1 GLASLTQGEYEQA
14 SRELAPAL
22 MLGTLYAGG
31 KGLRALSARGASG
44 IGMSPLDGFRAM
56 ELRLRGLQEMARQ
69 LEATLGVEGLRELA
83 RDMRASR
90 EAARFVAAGGMDAAL
105 ALREARG
112 EAAKARPLLSQ
123 ARPAPGRPTHPMAGA
138 RTSSGST
145 APVPKDAAGTSQ
157 KKAGAGGTLGG
168 EVIADRRVL
177 RVLEQIRERA
187 AAGTFRRAAN
197 YHAHFS
203 EARVLEI
210 LRNPDAIYE
219 STGRAGK
226 LIYRQGGDI
235 VVVDGP
241 GSGNGQVITGY
252 GPSGIRAESGARA
265 LGGAPADP
273 GTPVTHEMITGGTIP
288 VSPKSPKLPAAI
300 QIWPPSGGSP

>member
-1 GLASLTQGEYEQA
+1 LQA
-14 SRELAPAL
+14 LKEVV
-22 MLGTLYAGG
+22 
-31 KGLRALSARGASG
+31 
-44 IGMSPLDGFRAM
+44 
-56 ELRLRGLQEMARQ
+56 ERLRERLGEDGLGQ
-69 LEATLGVEGLRELA
+69 LA
-83 RDMRASR
+83 RYIQARR
-90 EAARFVAAGGMDAAL
+90 EVAVLVAAGGEPVAVAIY
-105 ALREARG
+105 EARG
-112 EAAKARPLLSQ
+112 NLARAQAVLSQ
-123 ARPAPGRPTHPMAGA
+123 AKPEPAGGPTRPLAGA
-138 RTSSGST
+138 GKRPGSL
-145 APVPKDAAGTSQ
+145 APVADEAAGTTPR
-157 KKAGAGGTLGG
+157 KAGAGGTLGG
-168 EVIADRRVL
+168 EATADRRVP

-219 STGRAGK
+219 SIGRAGK

-265 LGGAPADP
+265 LGGAPTDP
-273 GTPVTHEMITGGTIP
+273 GTPVTHAMITGGTIP

>member
-1 GLASLTQGEYEQA
+1 MAGTGKSLGGAA
-14 SRELAPAL
+14 SRVNEVV
-22 MLGTLYAGG
+22 G
-31 KGLRALSARGASG
+31 
-44 IGMSPLDGFRAM
+44 
-56 ELRLRGLQEMARQ
+56 
-69 LEATLGVEGLRELA
+69 
-83 RDMRASR
+83 
-90 EAARFVAAGGMDAAL
+90 
-105 ALREARG
+105 
-112 EAAKARPLLSQ
+112 
-123 ARPAPGRPTHPMAGA
+123 PTPNKAGA
-138 RTSSGST
+138 RG
-145 APVPKDAAGTSQ
+145 P
-157 KKAGAGGTLGG
+157 LGG
-168 EVIADRRVL
+168 EVAADRRVL

-187 AAGTFRRAAN
+187 AAGTFRCAAN

-265 LGGAPADP
+265 LGGAPTDP
-273 GTPVTHEMITGGTIP
+273 GTPVAHEMITGGTIP
-288 VSPKSPKLPAAI
+288 VSPKRPKLPAAI